1 MSTLRRDDEVR
12 ALSTVDT
19 RSAAHDPSA
28 GAAPFLN
35 RDDRI
40 ALLALMARQRALEE
54 RGLLLYKQGRVPGSF
69 YDGRG
74 QEAICVGATFAMGP
88 DDTVCPMIRDVGS
101 HLVRGTTPKAILG
114 HYMGRAEGVSRGRD
128 GNIHFG
134 EASRGVVGMV
144 SMLADMMAVA
154 VGMAWAFQ
162 LRGERRCALT
172 FFGDGATSVGD
183 WHESM
188 NLAGLRQVPV
198 VFVLE
203 QNGYAYSTPSALQF
217 AVDPLERAAS
227 YAITA
232 VAVDGNDVEAVFEA
246 ARAARERALS
256 GGGPTLISAHTMRMH
271 GHGAHDDASYVPAE
285 DLARWAAHDPLEV
298 QRTRLRELGVDVEAI
313 ERRERDDVEAAAREA
328 LAMAPPDPASVLD
341 GVFCEGDAVPLGR
354 GEAPWSGFATR

>member
-1 MSTLRRDDEVR
+1 MV
-12 ALSTVDT
+12 
-19 RSAAHDPSA
+19 
-28 GAAPFLN
+28 
-35 RDDRI
+35 
-40 ALLALMARQRALEE
+40 RQRALEE

-74 QEAICVGATFAMGP
+74 QEATCVGATFAMGP
-88 DDTVCPMIRDVGS
+88 DDTVCPMIRDVGA

-114 HYMGRAEGVSRGRD
+114 HYMGRAEGVSGGRD

-162 LRGERRCALT
+162 MRGEQRCALS

-203 QNGYAYSTPSALQF
+203 HNGYAYSTPSALQF

-227 YAITA
+227 LRHRRGRRRRQRRRGRLRGGA
-232 VAVDGNDVEAVFEA
+232 GGSR
-246 ARAARERALS
+246 ARA
-256 GGGPTLISAHTMRMH
+256 GGWRTDADLR
-271 GHGAHDDASYVPAE
+271 AHDADARP
-285 DLARWAAHDPLEV
+285 
-298 QRTRLRELGVDVEAI
+298 
-313 ERRERDDVEAAAREA
+313 RRA
-328 LAMAPPDPASVLD
+328 
-341 GVFCEGDAVPLGR
+341 
-354 GEAPWSGFATR
+354 

>member
-1 MSTLRRDDEVR
+1 MTTLRRDDEVR
-12 ALSTVDT
+12 PLNTVDT

-28 GAAPFLN
+28 AATFLD

-40 ALLALMARQRALEE
+40 ALLALMVRQRAVEE

-74 QEAICVGATFAMGP
+74 QEATCVGATFALGP
-88 DDTVCPMIRDVGS
+88 DDTVCPMIRDVGA
-101 HLVRGTTPKAILG
+101 HLVRGTTPRAILG
-114 HYMGRAEGVSRGRD
+114 HYMGRAEGVSGGRD

-144 SMLADMMAVA
+144 SMLPDMMAVA

-162 LRGERRCALT
+162 MRGEQRCALS

-183 WHESM
+183 WHEAM

-198 VFVLE
+198 IFVLE
-203 QNGYAYSTPSALQF
+203 HNGYAYSTPSAQQF

-227 YAITA
+227 YGISG

-246 ARAARERALS
+246 TRQARARALA

-271 GHGAHDDASYVPAE
+271 GHGAHDDASYVPAA
-285 DLARWAAHDPLEV
+285 DLALWAAHDPLEC
-298 QRTRLRELGVDVEAI
+298 QRGRLRDLGVDVEAV
-313 ERRERDDVEAAAREA
+313 ERREREAVEQAAREA
-328 LAMAPPDPASVLD
+328 LAMAAPDPASALE
-341 GVFCEGDAVPLGR
+341 GVFCEGEAVPLGR
-354 GEAPWSGFATR
+354 GDAPWSGFASR